1 MEYTM
6 MMLATIVAV
15 LACLEAASLK
25 KQVRT
30 LSEKVHALAQAT
42 GHEELSVWHVPDEVR
57 LQAQALKAA
66 GKPVA
71 AVRIV
76 REATG
81 NVPAGCETVCGYPLM
96 KKRQL
101 VLPFFHVLRRVRR
114 AGRRSAFALQ
124 WQ

>member
-6 MMLATIVAV
+6 MMLVTIVAV

-42 GHEELSVWHVPDEVR
+42 GHKELSVWHVPDEVR

-71 AVRIV
+71 AVSIV

-81 NVPAGCETVCGYPLM
+81 M
-96 KKRQL
+96 
-101 VLPFFHVLRRVRR
+101 
-114 AGRRSAFALQ
+114 SLQ
-124 WQ
+124 DAKQFVDTL